1 MSGRPHGRAAF
12 FISRPAA
19 RHGGRSDT
27 PLSMDIIQ
35 GDTLKTEKE
44 HVMKNKLLRA
54 RCRIPM
60 DLQHLQK
67 FAADGGGGGQGGAGS
82 EGGDDGGAGGS
93 GGDKG
98 GKGPVTFTADQLA
111 EISRMLAGGAEAKEN
126 KTLQSY
132 FKQQGMSE
140 DEVSEAIKAYKAQ
153 RDASK
158 PDVDKLSGDLE
169 KATKAVTGERIR
181 NAALMMTDDLGV
193 NVRTMG
199 YIIKMADLSAVTDKD
214 GNVDNE
220 KLKTA
225 LNKVLEDLPQLKPTS
240 ANRGGI
246 RKIGAD
252 GGQGGGSNDPLSLA
266 DAVRDALGTK

>member
-1 MSGRPHGRAAF
+1 
-12 FISRPAA
+12 
-19 RHGGRSDT
+19 
-27 PLSMDIIQ
+27 
-35 GDTLKTEKE
+35 
-44 HVMKNKLLRA
+44 MKSKLLRA
-54 RCRIPM
+54 RFKIPM
-60 DLQHLQK
+60 NIQL
-67 FAADGGGGGQGGAGS
+67 FAEGGAGGQGGAGS
-82 EGGDDGGAGGS
+82 EGGNDGGS
-93 GGDKG
+93 GGSGDDG
-98 GKGPVTFTADQLA
+98 GKGQVAFTADQLA

-153 RDASK
+153 RDANK

-169 KATKAVTGERIR
+169 KANKAVTGERIR

-193 NVRTMG
+193 NVKTMG

-220 KLKTA
+220 KLKAA
-225 LNKVLEDLPQLKPTS
+225 LNKVLEDLPQLKPTN
-240 ANRGGI
+240 AGKGGF

-252 GGQGGGSNDPLSLA
+252 GGQEKGNNDPLSLA